1 VTFLGLKDKSI
12 ATMNDESKAMLNE
25 TPAADKSGGKKT
37 SLPKKHFF
45 RQIFLNIFIFSSV
58 YFLNWTVAV

>member
-12 ATMNDESKAMLNE
+12 ATMNDESKVMLNE

-37 SLPKKHFF
+37 SFPEKHFL
-45 RQIFLNIFIFSSV
+45 QTNILFSQQ
-58 YFLNWTVAV
+58 FTV